1 MSITNGQQEMWTWAP
16 EGNAGAAT
24 RTATKLWN
32 DPEYNNLRNGLAS
45 ARESLCRGLG
55 SRWFTERFHRNALVT
70 HFQHGQGFCT
80 ARQLK
85 DYAVTRCRLHQRA
98 RQRRHPT
105 DVVAVE
111 IDFVRAHD
119 AHHSRYSRG
128 IGIAYGRSEKCLL
141 RRLPRSGSFRVHH
154 F

>member
-32 DPEYNNLRNGLAS
+32 DPEYNNLRSGLAS
-45 ARESLCRGLG
+45 ARKSLCRGLG

-70 HFQHGQGFCT
+70 HFQHGQVFCT

-98 RQRRHPT
+98 SQR
-105 DVVAVE
+105 
-111 IDFVRAHD
+111 
-119 AHHSRYSRG
+119 SRPQG
-128 IGIAYGRSEKCLL
+128 LWQLADEVPEK
-141 RRLPRSGSFRVHH
+141 RLPRRGRAQRFREGSVARLRPAAG
-154 F
+154 

>member
-32 DPEYNNLRNGLAS
+32 DPDYNLRSGLVS

-70 HFQHGQGFCT
+70 HFQHGQVFCT
-80 ARQLK
+80 LRQLK
-85 DYAVTRCRLHQRA
+85 DYPVTRCRLHQRA
-98 RQRRHPT
+98 PQRRNPT

-111 IDFVRAHD
+111 IDF
-119 AHHSRYSRG
+119 
-128 IGIAYGRSEKCLL
+128 
-141 RRLPRSGSFRVHH
+141 
-154 F
+154 